1 MGLPEKDVPIATP
14 AGWIPAF
21 AGMTAARRSLRGSVQ
36 QDENP
41 SPDWAAIRAEYEAGE
56 RTVKEIGARH
66 GRSAAAIHAKARRD
80 LWKPRNRT
88 RGVDRP
94 MIIKRMF
101 VLLERQV
108 IQLGEDMTHTG
119 EKEAA
124 VLGKLASTLEKLI
137 EIDNAAVGKP
147 KPAQGRKMRD
157 LRDQLAQRIEQ
168 LKRA

>member
-1 MGLPEKDVPIATP
+1 MLENEK
-14 AGWIPAF
+14 
-21 AGMTAARRSLRGSVQ
+21 S
-36 QDENP
+36 
-41 SPDWAAIRAEYEAGE
+41 SPDWAAIRAEYERGE
-56 RTVKEIGARH
+56 DAVLAIAARH
-66 GRSAAAIHAKARRD
+66 GVTYSAISWRVKRD
-80 LWKPRNRT
+80 LWAPRNRT
-88 RGVDRP
+88 GNVDRP

-108 IQLGEDMTHTG
+108 IQLGENMSQTG
-119 EKEAA
+119 EKEVA

-137 EIDNAAVGKP
+137 EIDAAAATRP